1 MVSGGTV
8 RLITRFWI
16 VRFYRPQLG
25 HIIKIIKNRCVFMLH
40 SYHLKDFR
48 KFAFWRRQFNKA
60 IKVDDGCYC
69 DSIVIESND

>member
-1 MVSGGTV
+1 MCLKINRDEFDINETV
-8 RLITRFWI
+8 ITDA
-16 VRFYRPQLG
+16 L
-25 HIIKIIKNRCVFMLH
+25 VFMLR
-40 SYHLKDFR
+40 SYLLKDFR